1 MRIRAKDLTWGVAG
15 RTIVDAISVD
25 CPQGTVTGLL
35 GPNGSGKTSLLQLMA
50 GLRRP
55 DAGVVEL
62 DGEDVHRMSSRV
74 RAGRIAVL
82 EQQSSTT
89 LPLTARQ
96 VVELGRIPHR
106 GRWPAARDEG
116 AAEVVEVMRLSGV
129 ASLADRDW
137 QTLSGGERQ
146 RVQLARALAQR
157 PEVLMLDEPTNHL
170 DLAHQ
175 IDLLAT
181 VRELGLTVVAALHDL
196 DLAAAFCDHLVVL
209 ADGRV
214 VAFGPPQEVL
224 TSALVAE
231 VYGVEATVGPHAAS
245 GRLHVVWHDERAVRR
260 GGGRPA
266 GGQPRGAGPAATGG
280 G

>member
-1 MRIRAKDLTWGVAG
+1 MIAVDGLTWGVRGRRILEDVTLACPAG
-15 RTIVDAISVD
+15 A
-25 CPQGTVTGLL
+25 VTGLL
-35 GPNGSGKTSLLQLMA
+35 GPNGSGKTSLLHLAA

-55 DAGVVEL
+55 HAGTVRL
-62 DGEDVHRMSSRV
+62 GATDVHRLSTRE
-74 RAGRIAVL
+74 RARRIAVL
-82 EQQSSTT
+82 EQQSSTG

-106 GRWPAARDEG
+106 GRWPARQDEG
-116 AAEVVEVMRLSGV
+116 ATELAEALRLAEVEH
-129 ASLADRDW
+129 LADRDW

-181 VRELGLTVVAALHDL
+181 VRALGRTTVAALHDL

-209 ADGRV
+209 RAGRV
-214 VAFGPPQEVL
+214 VTSGPPAQVL
-224 TSALVAE
+224 TAELVAE
-231 VYGVEATVGPHAAS
+231 VYGVEASVGRHPAT
-245 GRLHVVWHDERAVRR
+245 GRLHVVWHDERAVR
-260 GGGRPA
+260 
-266 GGQPRGAGPAATGG
+266 
-280 G
+280 